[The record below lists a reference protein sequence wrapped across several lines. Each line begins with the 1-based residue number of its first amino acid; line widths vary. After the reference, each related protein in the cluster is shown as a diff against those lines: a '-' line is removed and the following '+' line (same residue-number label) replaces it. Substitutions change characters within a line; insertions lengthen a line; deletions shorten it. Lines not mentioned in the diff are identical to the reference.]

1 MKDPFFISDLHFGHE
16 NVLKFEIKN
25 ARLLRPEFHSIEE
38 MDMKIIEN
46 WNSVVGPSDKVYV
59 LGDVCF
65 NKKKMRYFSIMN
77 GTKILIRGNH
87 DYEGIREY
95 IKYFKDIRG
104 VAHLNLDGFK
114 CVLTHVPIHPQC
126 LDRWG
131 TNIHG
136 HLHSNNI
143 HHDLMDLSRDGMIDK
158 RYFNVSVE
166 QPHIKYTPIRL
177 SAIRKQLGL

>member
-1 MKDPFFISDLHFGHE
+1 MKDPFFISDLHFGH
-16 NVLKFEIKN
+16 KN
-25 ARLLRPEFHSIEE
+25 ILEFKLTDDKPLRPEFHSVEE

-77 GTKILIRGNH
+77 GIKVLIRGNH

-126 LDRWG
+126 IERWG
-131 TNIHG
+131 INIHG
-136 HLHSNNI
+136 HLHNNKVKFLNELDI
-143 HHDLMDLSRDGMIDK
+143 WEPDK

-166 QPHIKYTPIRL
+166 QPLIEYTPIRL
-177 SAIRKQLGL
+177 SAIRKHLDL

>member
-16 NVLKFEIKN
+16 NVLKFEIEEGI
-25 ARLLRPEFHSIEE
+25 LLRPEFHSIEE
-38 MDMKIIEN
+38 MDMTIIEN
-46 WNSVVGPSDKVYV
+46 WNSIVGPTDKVYV

-77 GTKILIRGNH
+77 GTKILIKGNH
-87 DYEGIREY
+87 DHESIREY

-104 VAHLNLDGFK
+104 VHHLNLDGFK
-114 CVLTHVPIHPQC
+114 CVLTHVPIHPMC
-126 LDRWG
+126 LERWG
-131 TNIHG
+131 INIHG
-136 HLHSNNI
+136 HLHNNNI
-143 HHDLMDLSRDGMIDK
+143 TEPHQGYRKDP

-166 QPHIKYTPIRL
+166 QPLIRYTPIRL